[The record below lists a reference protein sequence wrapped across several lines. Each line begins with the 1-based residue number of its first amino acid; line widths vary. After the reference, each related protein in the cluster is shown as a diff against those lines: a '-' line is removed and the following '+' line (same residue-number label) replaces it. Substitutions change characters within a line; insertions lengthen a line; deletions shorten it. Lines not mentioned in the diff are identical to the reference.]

1 MKLFLASVIG
11 GLVVVGIVIAIAY
24 VGDALMYGGF

>member
-24 VGDALMYGGF
+24 VGVYGGF